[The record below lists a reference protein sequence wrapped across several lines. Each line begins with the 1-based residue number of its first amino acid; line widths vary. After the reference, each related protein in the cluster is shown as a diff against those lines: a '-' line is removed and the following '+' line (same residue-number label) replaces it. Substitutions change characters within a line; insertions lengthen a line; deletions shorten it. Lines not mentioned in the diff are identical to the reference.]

1 MNKDSTNQNPKKNK
15 SASMGDSRVL
25 DIASS
30 ILDTTSDGV
39 IATNLK
45 GEITFWNNGS
55 VKMYK
60 YSKEEILGKHVTLLY
75 KPENEISALDRIK
88 RVLAGERFLN
98 DEVKVLDKS
107 GNTLTVLMS
116 LNGIKDEN
124 GEISQ
129 IVGITKDIT
138 EQKIAQQAI
147 KESEQRFLQA
157 FNNSPIPVSIL
168 NLKTGKRLAVNNT
181 FCKNFGYTKEE
192 LLNEENF
199 KKNNIAADQKE
210 FRSIVKKLRS
220 KETIFEQPFSM
231 FTRSGDV
238 RQVLLNATKVYD
250 HNDDIYITSYLDITE
265 RKQIEN
271 ALISSEKKFRNLANT
286 AQVAIAILREPPDN
300 NFVYVNQYWE
310 KLTGYSSEEAK
321 KLTPMD
327 LVEPEFHKVLTKD
340 TNKRSSRGMASDRNE
355 FKIITKSGESKWV
368 NFTATTIEFDG
379 EKAVL
384 RTGLDI
390 TERKNSELR
399 YRSLFESARD
409 AILIIDFDKIIDVN
423 QSTLKKFGYKDK
435 SQIVNNSVVD
445 ISPKT
450 QPDGKP
456 SRNEAIKVI
465 KKALTGEPQ
474 LFNWKHKRKDDTE
487 FHTQVSL
494 NQFSYNN
501 NKFILAS
508 VRDIS
513 ERVAME
519 EDLSRAKEN
528 AEKSENYLESILNN
542 IGDPVFV
549 KDERS
554 KIILV
559 NDSFCNLF
567 ELSRENIIVK
577 TLAEDV
583 SQEEMEI
590 FLKIDKQVLE
600 TGKENINEESLTVRG
615 GKSKTILTRKTRYID
630 NYGKKHL
637 IGVISDITDLKNAE
651 IELKKAQEIAH
662 IGNWYL
668 DIITGEITWSDEL
681 YKMYGFD
688 PALPVPP
695 LSEHKKVLTPESWE
709 LLNSSIENAIN
720 TGNSYAIE
728 LKTNKR
734 KGNNQ
739 WDWIFAQGEPIM
751 DSENNVIALRGTA
764 QNITD
769 RKLAEEN
776 TKEALMQLN
785 LAVETAKIGVWS
797 HDIETDE
804 LVWNSELF
812 EIFGTSPS
820 EFDYSFEAFKKMIH
834 PEDLEYVLEQ
844 QGKVL
849 ENKSVTD
856 LKYRIIRPNKEVRY
870 VYASI
875 TPIFDKE
882 KNLIKITGI
891 NLDVTEDRKS
901 KEKLAK
907 ANAELIDAVSSLN
920 ELKKQLEDQNIY
932 LKKELDLVFNFQEMV
947 YGSALFSQVL
957 TDLER
962 VAPTDATVLILGE
975 SGTGKELLARA
986 LHNLSLRKD
995 KPLIKVNC
1003 SAIPTELIES
1013 ELFGHKKGSFTG
1025 AVSDKVGKFELADG
1039 GTLFLDEIG
1048 DLPVAMQPKLL
1059 RFLQE
1064 GEMEVVGGTTT
1075 KSLDVRIVAAT
1086 NKNLKEEVNKEQ
1098 FREDLYF
1105 RLNVFP
1111 IEVPPLRDRK
1121 EDIPLLVEHFTDKF
1135 GKKYRKNIKYI
1146 SDAAMQ
1152 DMRNYNWPGNIR
1164 ELENLIERSV
1174 ILSDTETLGI
1184 QGFTSKNGKN
1194 KRSISNVDL
1203 TLDEIQR
1210 NHMLSV
1216 LNKTNWKVDGKDG
1229 AAKILDLK
1237 PSTFRDK
1244 MKKLGIKR
1252 TKK

>member
-1 MNKDSTNQNPKKNK
+1 MNKDSTNQNPKNNK

-75 KPENEISALDRIK
+75 KPENEISALERIK

-231 FTRSGDV
+231 FTRSGDI

-271 ALISSEKKFRNLANT
+271 ALISSEKKFRNLAET

-519 EDLSRAKEN
+519 QDLIRAKEN

-567 ELSRENIIVK
+567 ELSRENIIGK

-662 IGNWYL
+662 IGSWYL
-668 DIITGEITWSDEL
+668 DLSSEEITWSDEL

-688 PALPVPP
+688 PALPIPP
-695 LSEHKKVLTPESWE
+695 LSEHQEFLTPESWE
-709 LLNSSIENAIN
+709 LLNSSIEYTRN
-720 TGNSYAIE
+720 TGNPYAIE
-728 LKTNKR
+728 LKTNQK
-734 KGNNQ
+734 KGVNQ
-739 WDWIFAQGEPIM
+739 WGWFLAKGEAIM
-751 DSENNVIALRGTA
+751 DSENNMVALRGTA
-764 QNITD
+764 QDITD
-769 RKLAEEN
+769 RKLNEEKIKESEEKYRSLFEQSVVGIGMAKGNDVVYVNKAMLKMWKYDNLEDFKKVPVIEHYAPDYRELITYRIKEGLSNQGKNLPRQYQFDILCKDGEIKTVIGHTSYLQIGGDVYAQMVVLDVTDRIKAEEN
-776 TKEALMQLN
+776 IKETLTQLN
-785 LAVETAKIGVWS
+785 SAVSTAKIGVWT
-797 HDIETDE
+797 HNVKTDE
-804 LVWNSELF
+804 LDWNTELF
-812 EIFGTSPS
+812 EISGIDPKGFNYT
-820 EFDYSFEAFKKMIH
+820 FDEFKKLIH
-834 PEDLEYVLEQ
+834 PEDLEYVLEE
-844 QGKVL
+844 QGKVFQ
-849 ENKSVTD
+849 NKSVPAI
-856 LKYRIIRPNKEVRY
+856 KYRIVRPN
-870 VYASI
+870 
-875 TPIFDKE
+875 
-882 KNLIKITGI
+882 N
-891 NLDVTEDRKS
+891 DVT
-901 KEKLAK
+901 
-907 ANAELIDAVSSLN
+907 
-920 ELKKQLEDQNIY
+920 IY
-932 LKKELDLVFNFQEMV
+932 SCIC
-947 YGSALFSQVL
+947 Y
-957 TDLER
+957 T
-962 VAPTDATVLILGE
+962 
-975 SGTGKELLARA
+975 
-986 LHNLSLRKD
+986 
-995 KPLIKVNC
+995 
-1003 SAIPTELIES
+1003 
-1013 ELFGHKKGSFTG
+1013 
-1025 AVSDKVGKFELADG
+1025 
-1039 GTLFLDEIG
+1039 
-1048 DLPVAMQPKLL
+1048 
-1059 RFLQE
+1059 
-1064 GEMEVVGGTTT
+1064 
-1075 KSLDVRIVAAT
+1075 
-1086 NKNLKEEVNKEQ
+1086 
-1098 FREDLYF
+1098 
-1105 RLNVFP
+1105 
-1111 IEVPPLRDRK
+1111 
-1121 EDIPLLVEHFTDKF
+1121 
-1135 GKKYRKNIKYI
+1135 
-1146 SDAAMQ
+1146 
-1152 DMRNYNWPGNIR
+1152 NIR
-1164 ELENLIERSV
+1164 
-1174 ILSDTETLGI
+1174 
-1184 QGFTSKNGKN
+1184 
-1194 KRSISNVDL
+1194 
-1203 TLDEIQR
+1203 
-1210 NHMLSV
+1210 
-1216 LNKTNWKVDGKDG
+1216 
-1229 AAKILDLK
+1229 
-1237 PSTFRDK
+1237 
-1244 MKKLGIKR
+1244 
-1252 TKK
+1252 